1 MRSTG
6 PGYAKPRPS
15 CACGDDLCRDING
28 AQTVAENK
36 SAARGADETAKAS
49 KCPKCGLPMI
59 SVDGARYTPL
69 CHCHADAVAREMGAR
84 RFGEQLKASVLDRL
98 KGDVCGQPI
107 PAAAHNGVE
116 GELASEGERPALRF
130 GAEIVPAHWPSGG
143 GYVYIR
149 VGAHQLFG
157 TLDEWGHLHWG
168 RHESGGGAYL
178 KGDALAALNAAP
190 PPPGY
195 TDKAV
200 IPQSTKANLPAEVA
214 RLRVDFAMKL
224 QDACR
229 LLARRENITAVI
241 PGDGSPPYCRWT
253 TDHDDTFQVSEIGI
267 TIWRS
272 PQGQMRPY
280 DPIHFDWS

>member
-1 MRSTG
+1 MSTADDIMR
-6 PGYAKPRPS
+6 
-15 CACGDDLCRDING
+15 DL
-28 AQTVAENK
+28 
-36 SAARGADETAKAS
+36 
-49 KCPKCGLPMI
+49 
-59 SVDGARYTPL
+59 
-69 CHCHADAVAREMGAR
+69 GAR
-84 RFGEQLKASVLDRL
+84 RFGEQLRGSVPDHLKADQ
-98 KGDVCGQPI
+98 CGQPI

-116 GELASEGERPALRF
+116 GELVSEGERPSFAAHLSGLLR
-130 GAEIVPAHWPSGG
+130 GEP
-143 GYVYIR
+143 
-149 VGAHQLFG
+149 
-157 TLDEWGHLHWG
+157 
-168 RHESGGGAYL
+168 
-178 KGDALAALNAAP
+178 
-190 PPPGY
+190 
-195 TDKAV
+195 DKAV

-280 DPIHFDWS
+280 DPIHFDWA